1 MRFLVLACALV
12 ATTSA
17 ALQGYNLQRPA
28 GSTLSTGPGQ
38 ATGSGFSVGVSGG
51 HGVGVGITGGSGH
64 GVGGGISTSA
74 GHGVGGGFSSGFGQ
88 GTGTGISVTVS
99 EGAAN
104 LDPCGEG
111 QVRHVDGSCV
121 TPVVNRKVFVF
132 DVPEQKGPIGPPPSV
147 PPPRVDHNIL
157 FVRLPEEGEGPE
169 PIVIPPPRQENIVY
183 VLNKKDEQAQRVIE
197 VPAHPPSDPEIY
209 FVNYEEGEN
218 PTLPIGVDL
227 NTALGSAAEA
237 GGQVIAS
244 AGAGLGGNVGGVGG
258 VGGGSGFGTVGGG
271 LGGVGAGSG
280 FGTVSGGA
288 SGVTGGSGFGT
299 VSGGFT
305 GGNVGSGSS
314 FQVDSGV
321 SGFQSG
327 SQINVGTSP
336 TGLYSTP

>member
-1 MRFLVLACALV
+1 MKFLVLTCALV

-17 ALQGYNLQRPA
+17 ALQGYSLQRPA

-38 ATGSGFSVGVSGG
+38 TTGSGFSVGVSGG
-51 HGVGVGITGGSGH
+51 HGVGN
-64 GVGGGISTSA
+64 GISAGA
-74 GHGVGGGFSSGFGQ
+74 GHGVGGFSSGFGQ
-88 GTGTGISVTVS
+88 AAGTGLSVAGDG
-99 EGAAN
+99 GAAI
-104 LDPCGEG
+104 LEPCGEG

-121 TPVVNRKVFVF
+121 TPVVNSKVYVF
-132 DVPEQKGPIGPPPSV
+132 DVPEQKEPIGPPPSI

-169 PIVIPPPRQENIVY
+169 PIVVPPPRQENIVY

-237 GGQVIAS
+237 GGQVIGA
-244 AGAGLGGNVGGVGG
+244 AGAGLGGNIGGVAG
-258 VGGGSGFGTVGGG
+258 VGGGSGFGTVSGVGGI
-271 LGGVGAGSG
+271 GAGSG
-280 FGTVSGGA
+280 FGTISRGVGGVGA
-288 SGVTGGSGFGT
+288 GSGFGT

-314 FQVDSGV
+314 FQVGGGV
-321 SGFQSG
+321 SGFQTG

-336 TGLYSTP
+336 SGLYSTP

>member
-1 MRFLVLACALV
+1 MKFLVLTCALV

-17 ALQGYNLQRPA
+17 ALQGYSLQRPA

-51 HGVGVGITGGSGH
+51 HGVGAGIGAGSGH
-64 GVGGGISTSA
+64 GVGGGISTGA
-74 GHGVGGGFSSGFGQ
+74 GHGVGGISSGFGQ
-88 GTGTGISVTVS
+88 ATGTGLSVG
-99 EGAAN
+99 GAGSTI
-104 LDPCGEG
+104 LEPCGEG
-111 QVRHVDGSCV
+111 QIRHVDGSCV
-121 TPVVNRKVFVF
+121 TPVVNRNVFVF
-132 DVPEQKGPIGPPPSV
+132 DVPEQKEPIGPPPSI

-169 PIVIPPPRQENIVY
+169 PIVVPPPRQENIVY

-237 GGQVIAS
+237 GGQVIGA
-244 AGAGLGGNVGGVGG
+244 AGAGLGGNIGGVGG
-258 VGGGSGFGTVGGG
+258 DSGFGTVSGV
-271 LGGVGAGSG
+271 GGVGAGSG
-280 FGTVSGGA
+280 FGTVSGGVG
-288 SGVTGGSGFGT
+288 GVGTGSGFGT
-299 VSGGFT
+299 VSGGFA

-314 FQVDSGV
+314 FQVGGGV
-321 SGFQSG
+321 GGFQTISL
-327 SQINVGTSP
+327 GTTPS
-336 TGLYSTP
+336 GLYSTP

>member
-1 MRFLVLACALV
+1 MKFLVLICALV

-17 ALQGYNLQRPA
+17 ALQGYSLQRPA

-38 ATGSGFSVGVSGG
+38 ATGSGFSVGVS
-51 HGVGVGITGGSGH
+51 SGH
-64 GVGGGISTSA
+64 GQEVRGLQFWN
-74 GHGVGGGFSSGFGQ
+74 HVEKDKFDMW
-88 GTGTGISVTVS
+88 TVL
-99 EGAAN
+99 A
-104 LDPCGEG
+104 LH
-111 QVRHVDGSCV
+111 QLLTV
-121 TPVVNRKVFVF
+121 KYIVF
-132 DVPEQKGPIGPPPSV
+132 DVPEQKEPIGPPPSI

-169 PIVIPPPRQENIVY
+169 PIVVPPPRQENIVY

-237 GGQVIAS
+237 GGQVIGA
-244 AGAGLGGNVGGVGG
+244 AGAGLGGNIGGVGG
-258 VGGGSGFGTVGGG
+258 DSGFGTVSGV
-271 LGGVGAGSG
+271 GGVGAGSG
-280 FGTVSGGA
+280 FGTVSGGVG
-288 SGVTGGSGFGT
+288 GVGTGSGFGT
-299 VSGGFT
+299 VSGGFA

-314 FQVDSGV
+314 FQVGSGV
-321 SGFQSG
+321 SGFQTG

-336 TGLYSTP
+336 SGLYSTP